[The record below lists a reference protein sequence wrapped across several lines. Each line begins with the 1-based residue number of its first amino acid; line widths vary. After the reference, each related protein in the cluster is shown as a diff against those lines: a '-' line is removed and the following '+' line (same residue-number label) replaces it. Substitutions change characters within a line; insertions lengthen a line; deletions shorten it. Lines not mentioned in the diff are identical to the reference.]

1 MTDEAGMYDD
11 ALITFFAEARDMLVQ
26 IEDTL
31 LALES
36 DPSDRENVNALFR
49 AAHTIKGSAG
59 LFGLDRVVAFTHQVE
74 SVLDKVRNGELV
86 VDLAMSDVLLK
97 STDVISASNSARTAA
112 SASLGRSPSA
122 GTTMAYAED

>member
-97 STDVISASNSARTAA
+97 STDVISA
-112 SASLGRSPSA
+112 LLVE
-122 GTTMAYAED
+122 AESKTQDKEEIAQVEENNMNNI